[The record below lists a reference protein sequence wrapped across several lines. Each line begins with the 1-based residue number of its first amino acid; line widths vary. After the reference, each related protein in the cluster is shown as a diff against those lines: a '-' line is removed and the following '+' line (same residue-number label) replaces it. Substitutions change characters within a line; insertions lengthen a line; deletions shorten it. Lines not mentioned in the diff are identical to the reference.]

1 MWQNRAAGIP
11 QLERNAATAQHAARN
26 DARYQASDPWFVAVA
41 GHACSAHLIGVATNG
56 TSEHTMVLRIVV
68 RRLLF
73 LVLVLFGLSIIT
85 FGLSHII
92 PSDPARLVAG
102 PRASQASVEK
112 IRERYGLN
120 DPLVT
125 QYVRY
130 MKGIVRLD
138 FGDST
143 SSRRPVSDDVRQYLP
158 ATIELS
164 VVAFLLSVIIGLP
177 LGILS
182 AVRPNSIFDLVGR
195 IVSITGLAMPSFWLA
210 LMLQFVFFA
219 RLGWLPDGQRL
230 PIGVDPPKTITTMY
244 TIDSLLRGDFG
255 LFWTVVK
262 HLIMPSSVLAYG
274 SLAVV
279 TRMVRGGMLEVM
291 NQDYIRTARAKGLL
305 ERTVVVRH
313 GLKNALLPTITVLG
327 LQVGLLLSGAVLVEI
342 VFSWPGIG
350 RYAVQ
355 GVQQFDY
362 NAIMGT
368 TLIIAFIYV
377 IVNLVVD
384 VLYVVV
390 DPRISYA

>member
-1 MWQNRAAGIP
+1 
-11 QLERNAATAQHAARN
+11 
-26 DARYQASDPWFVAVA
+26 
-41 GHACSAHLIGVATNG
+41 
-56 TSEHTMVLRIVV
+56 MVLRIVV

-92 PSDPARLVAG
+92 PADPARLVAG

-112 IRERYGLN
+112 IRVRYGLN

-125 QYVRY
+125 QYARY

-143 SSRRPVSDDVRQYLP
+143 LSRRPVSDDVKQYLP

-164 VVAFLLSVIIGLP
+164 VVAFMLSVLIGMP

-182 AVRPNSIFDLVGR
+182 AVRPNSIFDMVGR
-195 IVSITGLAMPSFWLA
+195 LVSITGLAMPSFWLA

-244 TIDSLLRGDFG
+244 TIDALLHGDFS
-255 LFWTVVK
+255 LFWIVVK
-262 HLIMPSSVLAYG
+262 HLIMPASVLAYG

-291 NQDYIRTARAKGLL
+291 NQDYIRTARAKGLR
-305 ERTVVVRH
+305 EKTVVVRH

-327 LQVGLLLSGAVLVEI
+327 LQVGVLLSGAVLVEI

-368 TLIIAFIYV
+368 TLIIAFVYV
-377 IVNLVVD
+377 LVNLVVD

-390 DPRISYA
+390 DPRINYA

>member
-1 MWQNRAAGIP
+1 
-11 QLERNAATAQHAARN
+11 
-26 DARYQASDPWFVAVA
+26 
-41 GHACSAHLIGVATNG
+41 
-56 TSEHTMVLRIVV
+56 MVLRIIV

-85 FGLSHII
+85 FALSHIV
-92 PSDPARLVAG
+92 PADPARLVAG
-102 PRASQASVEK
+102 PRASQAAVEK
-112 IRERYGLN
+112 VRERYGLN
-120 DPLVT
+120 DPLTT

-143 SSRRPVSDDVRQYLP
+143 SSRRPVSKDIKQYLP

-164 VVAFLLSVIIGLP
+164 VVAFILSVLVGLP

-182 AVRPNSIFDLVGR
+182 AVRPNSVFDLIGR
-195 IVSITGLAMPSFWLA
+195 LVSITGLAMPSFWLA
-210 LMLQFVFFA
+210 LMLQFLFFA
-219 RLGWLPDGQRL
+219 KLGWLPDGQRL

-262 HLIMPSSVLAYG
+262 HLLMPSVVLAYG

-279 TRMVRGGMLEVM
+279 TRMVRGGMLEVL
-291 NQDYIRTARAKGLL
+291 NQDYIRTARAKGLR
-305 ERTVVVRH
+305 EKTVVIRH

-377 IVNLVVD
+377 LMNLVVD
-384 VLYVVV
+384 VLYDVV
-390 DPRISYA
+390 DPRIDYA